1 MNNINK
7 NLVCLIC
14 GENISFQIDL
24 NKQTISTDCKNRH
37 HCRQMLL
44 NDYYK
49 FLPSSTMNEYNKNN
63 EYIFY
68 CFICQKNINLVNIEE
83 HNRHDG
89 IKLSINEFL
98 DKTDCI
104 SFNKNIL
111 NSNFNKELNEIEKII
126 NDYKEWKIKFDKRF
140 NILIEFYENIYQ
152 LEKNI
157 FNSIFI
163 KNKSKEYFYYDY
175 ELLTN
180 IKEIYR
186 INKEINIYRR
196 NYEGLFINN
205 NYNKLSYFIINKI
218 NDINEQN
225 EISYKDIKIYYQ
237 DNKCFFN
244 EEIYY
249 KQERKDSLF
258 PYINNLFQYSK
269 HMVGYDSR
277 YFEENCINQNVI
289 KFNNK
294 IFQEFLQKIRRKY
307 PKINHLSLMRD
318 KSYFLCSIENKII
331 IIKTNIFNIQNFN
344 DFKMEEIIVI
354 NSFNLDD
361 LSNIFFSIELSNRLL
376 LGISEKYIYIYESL
390 EKEDNNSDNLY
401 KNYFIYKNIKIKN
414 KINDIIQISQNF
426 FCTYSVLSREIDF
439 YDISNMEIVTK
450 LGEIEGTPG
459 GSNYITMIKKDLL
472 LFAGT
477 EKIILISIISMDV
490 IAEIRTTGLVSSFC
504 LLPNNGLLCGEIIFD
519 YTPNNPWKK
528 GNDQFNLVQY
538 QINDNNTIKK
548 VSEKINVH
556 KDIIRSIYYFENNI
570 ILTCS
575 NQDDLKI
582 WY

>member
-1 MNNINK
+1 
-7 NLVCLIC
+7 
-14 GENISFQIDL
+14 
-24 NKQTISTDCKNRH
+24 
-37 HCRQMLL
+37 
-44 NDYYK
+44 
-49 FLPSSTMNEYNKNN
+49 
-63 EYIFY
+63 
-68 CFICQKNINLVNIEE
+68 
-83 HNRHDG
+83 
-89 IKLSINEFL
+89 
-98 DKTDCI
+98 
-104 SFNKNIL
+104 
-111 NSNFNKELNEIEKII
+111 
-126 NDYKEWKIKFDKRF
+126 
-140 NILIEFYENIYQ
+140 
-152 LEKNI
+152 
-157 FNSIFI
+157 
-163 KNKSKEYFYYDY
+163 
-175 ELLTN
+175 
-180 IKEIYR
+180 
-186 INKEINIYRR
+186 
-196 NYEGLFINN
+196 
-205 NYNKLSYFIINKI
+205 
-218 NDINEQN
+218 
-225 EISYKDIKIYYQ
+225 
-237 DNKCFFN
+237 
-244 EEIYY
+244 
-249 KQERKDSLF
+249 
-258 PYINNLFQYSK
+258 
-269 HMVGYDSR
+269 MVGYDSR

-390 EKEDNNSDNLY
+390 EKEDKNSDNLY

-426 FCTYSVLSREIDF
+426 FCTYSVLSREIAF

-519 YTPNNPWKK
+519 HTPNNPWKK